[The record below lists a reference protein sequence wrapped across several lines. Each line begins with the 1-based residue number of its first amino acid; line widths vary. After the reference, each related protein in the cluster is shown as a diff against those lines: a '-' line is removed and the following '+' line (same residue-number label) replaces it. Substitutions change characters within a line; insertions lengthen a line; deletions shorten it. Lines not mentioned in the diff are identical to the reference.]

1 MSDPRPSYNAPDE
14 PRRARPSDPD
24 RQPYAEDEISLL
36 DILVVFARKKRLI
49 VGSIIAFAL
58 LGLTIAITSSAE
70 YTSDAKVVREAE
82 DGQSGMPFS
91 GGLSALQGLG
101 VRLGGSASGLNPES
115 YPDILRSRE
124 VRLAVVRDTFYVQE
138 MGRSMTYVDY
148 VNREPGW
155 TSHVWRYTV
164 GLPGTLL
171 DAMRGDEGPQAGDR
185 VGTPGAD
192 ERRALT
198 EEEAGAIRAVEN
210 VLSTSIDRETGLMS
224 ISVTT
229 GDPVLSA
236 GLADSFSRHL
246 TERVRSIR
254 TQKSRDNMRFME
266 ERMEEARAALRE
278 AEERMANFMD
288 RNRNIT
294 TESLRTERDRLRRQ
308 VNFAE
313 QLYSD
318 VQAQMTQSQIELQR
332 SEPVLTVLE
341 EPVVPSRPSGPRRT
355 LIVLLSLIL
364 GGFVGIGAAFVAT
377 AVESSSNDAEEAGK
391 LQEIKHAFWP
401 NRFSENRNGQGAG
414 AASPASTQPAS
425 TQDATTS
432 ER

>member
-14 PRRARPSDPD
+14 PRRTRPSDPD
-24 RQPYAEDEISLL
+24 RRPYAEEEISLL

-49 VGSIIAFAL
+49 VGSVIAFAV
-58 LGLTIAITSSAE
+58 LGLAIAFTSSAE

-82 DGQSGMPFS
+82 DGQSGMPFG

-101 VRLGGSASGLNPES
+101 IRLGGAASGLNPES

-138 MGRSMTYVDY
+138 LDRAMTYVDY

-171 DAMRGDEGPQAGDR
+171 DAMRGDEGPRAGDR

-210 VLSTSIDRETGLMS
+210 VLTTSIDRETGLMS

-254 TQKSRDNMRFME
+254 TKKSRDNLRFIE
-266 ERMEEARAALRE
+266 ERMEEARADLRE
-278 AEERMANFMD
+278 AEERLARFMD
-288 RNRNIT
+288 RNRNIGS
-294 TESLRTERDRLRRQ
+294 ESLRTERDRLRRQ

-318 VQAQMTQSQIELQR
+318 VQAQMTQAQIELQR

-364 GGFVGIGAAFVAT
+364 GGLVGIGAAFVAT
-377 AVESSSNDAEEAGK
+377 AVESSNNDAEEAGK

-401 NRFSENRNGQGAG
+401 QRFSENRNGEGDGAT
-414 AASPASTQPAS
+414 SPASPRGEAPTA
-425 TQDATTS
+425 

>member
-1 MSDPRPSYNAPDE
+1 MSEPRPSYHAPDAS
-14 PRRARPSDPD
+14 RRPHPSEAD
-24 RQPYAEDEISLL
+24 RVPYAEDEISLL

-49 VGSIIAFAL
+49 VGSIIVFAL
-58 LGLTIAITSSAE
+58 LGLTIAFSSSAE
-70 YTSDAKVVREAE
+70 FTSDAKVVREAQ
-82 DGQSGMPFS
+82 DGQTGNPFG

-101 VRLGGSASGLNPES
+101 ISLGGGASGLNPES

-124 VRLAVVRDTFYVQE
+124 VRLAVVRDTFYVRE
-138 MGRSMTYVDY
+138 MGRTMTFVDY
-148 VNREPGW
+148 VNRDPGW
-155 TSHVWRYTV
+155 TSYARQYTI

-171 DAMRGDEGPQAGDR
+171 NALQGEDEPQAGER
-185 VGTPGAD
+185 VGIPGAD

-198 EEEAGAIRAVEN
+198 EEEAVAIRAVEN
-210 VLSTSIDRETGLMS
+210 VVSTSIDRETGLMS

-254 TQKSRDNMRFME
+254 TKKARDNMRFME
-266 ERMEEARAALRE
+266 ERMEEARQELRA
-278 AEERMANFMD
+278 AEERLARFMD
-288 RNRNIT
+288 RNRNIG

-313 QLYSD
+313 QLYGD
-318 VQAQMTQSQIELQR
+318 VQAQMTQAQIELQR

-377 AVESSSNDAEEAGK
+377 AVESSGNDAEEAGK
-391 LQEIKHAFWP
+391 LREIKHAFMP
-401 NRFSENRNGQGAG
+401 KRFSQGRNGQPEGATT
-414 AASPASTQPAS
+414 A
-425 TQDATTS
+425 ATTS
-432 ER
+432 DTSTSER

>member
-1 MSDPRPSYNAPDE
+1 MSDPRPSYNAPDDT
-14 PRRARPSDPD
+14 PRTGSSASD
-24 RQPYAEDEISLL
+24 RRPYAEDEISLL
-36 DILVVFARKKRLI
+36 DILLVFARKRRLI
-49 VGSIIAFAL
+49 TGSVIVFAL
-58 LGLTIAITSSAE
+58 LGLAIAITSSAE
-70 YTSDAKVVREAE
+70 YTSDAKVVREVE
-82 DGQSGMPFS
+82 DGQSSNPFG

-101 VRLGGSASGLNPES
+101 IRVGGGASGLNPES

-138 MGRSMTYVDY
+138 MGRSMTFVDY

-155 TSHVWRYTV
+155 TSHVRSYTI

-171 DAMRGDEGPQAGDR
+171 GLMRSGSEPQAGDR
-185 VGTPGAD
+185 VATLGGG
-192 ERRALT
+192 ERRALS
-198 EEEAGAIRAVEN
+198 EEEASAIRAVES
-210 VLSTSIDRETGLMS
+210 VLSTAIDRDTGLMS

-266 ERMEEARAALRE
+266 ERMEDARADLRE
-278 AEERMANFMD
+278 AEERLASFMD

-318 VQAQMTQSQIELQR
+318 VQAQMTQAQIELQR

-391 LQEIKHAFWP
+391 LQEIKNAFVP
-401 NRFSENRNGQGAG
+401 KRFAGSRNGQGKGQGDG
-414 AASPASTQPAS
+414 AASPA
-425 TQDATTS
+425 TTTDTTAS